1 MESPSLGVRLEHFSR
16 SVEGRMTPEK
26 SPLMVALG
34 LSGQTS
40 AMLRLL
46 HANVLAAIA
55 LGTLFASCG
64 GAGDAPPAT
73 DGQAPID
80 SPTEGGGDQPS
91 LPGEVDEAPAP
102 EDGAPP
108 KDQDWAELDMQAS
121 ATIPGWRY
129 RVRYVPGYPSIL
141 EFVVNNTGSGYV
153 ERFLVQPATGSQP
166 APLLV
171 VFHKYSASH
180 ADLLNTTFPT
190 EAAARNW
197 HVMSPLGA
205 RGKHFG
211 NLESQINTQI
221 AIDLVMSLWP
231 VDRQRIYGVGFSMG
245 GGAGAN
251 YAARHVD
258 PSRAMFAAFVNHTGG
273 MSLENVWSNAY
284 DDLDG
289 DDNTPNVGENLE
301 APDLLESFFGG
312 APAQSPFGYARC
324 STVQLDAATT
334 QVLPTFDFA
343 RNLAHVPLLNWR
355 VANEPLDTQY
365 LANGLAL
372 FHQHQA
378 PRNPA
383 NAEVVAPGNLHR
395 WNTLDANAACNFL
408 AQHTLS
414 VPTSG
419 DTLAD
424 EDGVWFRFIVAQAQ
438 QGAFTRL
445 RWRVD
450 GQHPTGKLIEVLDTH
465 NLARAQISS
474 QQAGFSFQ
482 GPMVVRL
489 SAADGQ
495 ADQVLLTGVDNP
507 PAFFLRDGAF
517 VLAGAWIHDAQART
531 LLIVETDPGLHEY
544 TFQLN

>member
-1 MESPSLGVRLEHFSR
+1 
-16 SVEGRMTPEK
+16 MTPEK
-26 SPLMVALG
+26 SALVVALG
-34 LSGQTS
+34 LSGY
-40 AMLRLL
+40 LL
-46 HANVLAAIA
+46 SMVRPFRASLLAAIVA
-55 LGTLFASCG
+55 GAFATSCG
-64 GAGDAPPAT
+64 GGDAQPDSGGA
-73 DGQAPID
+73 APIEGPGD
-80 SPTEGGGDQPS
+80 GAPGDGSEGGGDQS
-91 LPGEVDEAPAP
+91 GLPDEADEAPAP
-102 EDGAPP
+102 GQGDAP
-108 KDQDWAELDMQAS
+108 DELDWAELDMQAS
-121 ATIPGWRY
+121 ATLPGWRY
-129 RVRYVPGYPSIL
+129 RVRAVPGYPGMW

-153 ERFLVQPATGSQP
+153 ERFLVQPATGSQA

-171 VFHKYSASH
+171 VFHKYSSSH
-180 ADLLNTTFPT
+180 GDLLNTTFPA

-211 NLESQINTQI
+211 NLESQINTQV

-273 MSLENVWSNAY
+273 MSLENVWANAY
-284 DDLDG
+284 DDQDG

-301 APDLLESFFGG
+301 APDLLESYFGG
-312 APAQSPFGYARC
+312 TPLQSPFGYARC
-324 STVQLDAATT
+324 STVEIDAATT

-343 RNLAHVPLLNWR
+343 RNLAHVPMLNWR
-355 VANEPLDTQY
+355 VANEPLETQY

-383 NAEVVAPGNLHR
+383 NAEVVAPGSLHR
-395 WNTLDANAACNFL
+395 WNTLDAAAACNFL
-408 AQHTLS
+408 AQHALT

-419 DTLAD
+419 DLLAD
-424 EDGVWFRFIVAQAQ
+424 EDGVWFRFVLSQQQ

-450 GQHPTGKLIEVLDTH
+450 GQNPTGKLIEVLDTH
-465 NLARAQISS
+465 NLARAQISPE
-474 QQAGFSFQ
+474 QAGFAFQ
-482 GPMVVRL
+482 GTMVARL

-495 ADQVLLTGVDNP
+495 GDHLLLTGVPNAP
-507 PAFFLRDGAF
+507 SFLLRDGAF
-517 VLAGAWIHDAQART
+517 VLAGSWIHDPQAQT
-531 LLIVETDPGLHEY
+531 LLLLESDPGLHEWV
-544 TFQLN
+544 FQLN